1 MNEIAVSQLALHPTS
16 AQDLLLVSLAQDECM
31 GREQTPIHTEH
42 LIHAGIYARTITMPP
57 KTVLV
62 GTLIKIPTTVIM
74 VGTARVWIGKEWVKV
89 EGYAVLPASAHRK
102 QMFISESAFIITM
115 IFPTDARSIEAAE
128 AEFTSEVDLLLSRRQ
143 PELNMVR
150 ITEEVHD

>member
-1 MNEIAVSQLALHPTS
+1 MNELAAPQFEIP
-16 AQDLLLVSLAQDECM
+16 AMANDELLMVELAQNECL
-31 GREQTPIHTEH
+31 ELVQTPIHTEH
-42 LIHAGIYARTITMPP
+42 LIHAGMYARTITMPP

-74 VGTARVWIGKEWVKV
+74 VGTARVWIGKEWVRV

-128 AEFTSEVDLLLSRRQ
+128 AKFTSEVDLLLSRRQ